1 MGPGRG
7 GVPWPFFGCAQH
19 GRTLAAARALGLSRR
34 MLAYYR
40 GGAKPVP
47 RIVALAWEAEQR
59 KAA

>member
-1 MGPGRG
+1 MAEQNCRLVQKDGL
-7 GVPWPFFGCAQH
+7 
-19 GRTLAAARALGLSRR
+19 TLDGAARALGLSRR

-47 RIVALAWEAEQR
+47 RTVALACLGWEAEQR